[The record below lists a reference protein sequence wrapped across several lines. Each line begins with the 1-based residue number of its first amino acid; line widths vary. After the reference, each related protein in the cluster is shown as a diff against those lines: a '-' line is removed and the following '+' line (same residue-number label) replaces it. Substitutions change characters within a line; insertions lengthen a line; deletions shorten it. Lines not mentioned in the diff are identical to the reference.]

1 LKDLVAALGPDRPV
15 AIGRELTKHFE
26 EVFRGTASA
35 ALAHFT
41 EHLPRG
47 EFTFV
52 IGGRSAP
59 LPGATR

>member
-1 LKDLVAALGPDRPV
+1 VGALGPDRPI

-26 EVFRGTASA
+26 EVFRGTAAA
-35 ALAHFT
+35 ALDHFSQ
-41 EHLPRG
+41 HAPRG

-59 LPGATR
+59 LPGASAS